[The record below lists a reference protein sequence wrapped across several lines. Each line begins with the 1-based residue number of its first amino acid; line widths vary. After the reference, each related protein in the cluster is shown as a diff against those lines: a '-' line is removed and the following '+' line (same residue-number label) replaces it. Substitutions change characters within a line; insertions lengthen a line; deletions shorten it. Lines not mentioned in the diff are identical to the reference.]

1 MTIKLNGNVTRDK
14 SIKPNKANM
23 NEMDY
28 ILKKIKEVD
37 YDLKEMND
45 VDCRL
50 KKMNEMDYGL
60 KDLNDNVIKA
70 QVM

>member
-14 SIKPNKANM
+14 SIKPIKANM

-28 ILKKIKEVD
+28 ILKKISEVD
-37 YDLKEMND
+37 YDLKEMNE
-45 VDCRL
+45 VDCGL
-50 KKMNEMDYGL
+50 MNEMDYGL